1 MKKDYIKIINI
12 IANWIN
18 GVLEESKTKGFV
30 FGVSGGIDSALI
42 CAIASKFFKDKSLAL
57 RLDIYNSTKDV
68 NDANLVINH
77 FKINSVNKN
86 LEQTFNAII
95 KDLPDNKLA
104 KMNLKSRLRMVTLY
118 YYAQVYNYLVCGTSN
133 ADEIYTGYFT
143 KFGDSGSD
151 FIPLANLTKNDVR
164 ECAKLLGVPNQ
175 IIFKDPSAGLFE
187 NQKDE
192 DDLKVTYEMIDNF
205 LEKKEIPKNDYER
218 IEYLHRISEHKRNL
232 PKSILKL
239 GEIIK

>member
-118 YYAQVYNYLVCGTSN
+118 YYAQVHNYLVCGTSN

>member
-118 YYAQVYNYLVCGTSN
+118 YYAQVHNYLVCGTSN

-218 IEYLHRISEHKRNL
+218 IKYLHRISEHKRN
-232 PKSILKL
+232 
-239 GEIIK
+239 

>member
-1 MKKDYIKIINI
+1 MKKDYVKIINTI
-12 IANWIN
+12 TEWIN
-18 GVLEESKTKGFV
+18 KVIEESKTKGFV

-42 CAIASKFFKDKSLAL
+42 CAIASKFFKEKSLAL
-57 RLDIYNSTKDV
+57 RLDIYNSAKDIS
-68 NDANLVINH
+68 DANLVINH
-77 FKINSVNKN
+77 FKVNSVNKN
-86 LEQTFNAII
+86 LEQTFNTIS
-95 KDLPDNKLA
+95 KDLPENKLA
-104 KMNLKSRLRMVTLY
+104 LMNLKSRLRMVTLY

-192 DDLKVTYEMIDNF
+192 DDLKVTYQVIDTF
-205 LEKKEIPKNDYER
+205 LEKKEISTSDFER
-218 IEYLHRISEHKRNL
+218 IEYLHKISEHKRNL
-232 PKSILKL
+232 PKTILKF

>member
-1 MKKDYIKIINI
+1 MKKDYIKIINTI
-12 IANWIN
+12 TDWIN
-18 GVLEESKTKGFV
+18 KVIEESKTKGFV

-42 CAIASKFFKDKSLAL
+42 CAIASKFFKERSLAL
-57 RLDIYNSTKDV
+57 RLDIYNSAKDIS
-68 NDANLVINH
+68 DANLVINH
-77 FKINSVNKN
+77 FKVNSVNKN
-86 LEQTFNAII
+86 LEQTFNTII
-95 KDLPDNKLA
+95 KDLPENKLA
-104 KMNLKSRLRMVTLY
+104 LMNLKSRLRMVTLY

-192 DDLKVTYEMIDNF
+192 DDLKVTYQAIDTF
-205 LEKKEIPKNDYER
+205 LEKKEISTSDFER
-218 IEYLHRISEHKRNL
+218 IEYLHKISEHKRNL
-232 PKSILKL
+232 PKTILKF

>member
-1 MKKDYIKIINI
+1 MKKDYIKIINTI
-12 IANWIN
+12 INWIN
-18 GVLEESKTKGFV
+18 EILFESKTKGFV

-42 CAIASKFFKDKSLAL
+42 CAIASKFFKNRSLAL
-57 RLDIYNSTKDV
+57 RLDIYNSTKDIE
-68 NDANLVINH
+68 DANLVINH
-77 FKINSVNKN
+77 FKVNSINKN
-86 LEQTFNAII
+86 LEQSFNSIM
-95 KDLPDNKLA
+95 DNLPEDKLA
-104 KMNLKSRLRMVTLY
+104 KMNLKSRLRMVVLY

-164 ECAKLLGVPNQ
+164 ECAKLLNVPNH
-175 IIFKDPSAGLFE
+175 IIYKDPSAGLFD

-192 DDLKVTYEMIDNF
+192 DDLKVTYKAIDYF
-205 LEKKEIPKNDYER
+205 LEKKEISAADFER
-218 IEYLHRISEHKRNL
+218 IEYLHSISEHKRNL

-239 GEIIK
+239 GEILK